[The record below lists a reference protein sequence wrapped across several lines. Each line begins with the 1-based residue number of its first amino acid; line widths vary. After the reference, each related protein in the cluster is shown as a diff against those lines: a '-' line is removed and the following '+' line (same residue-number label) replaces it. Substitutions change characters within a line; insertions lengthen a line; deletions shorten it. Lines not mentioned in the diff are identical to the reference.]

1 MPALPS
7 IKGSV
12 FAGVVED
19 VRKLLASGSSRD
31 ESELSRWLK
40 PKDLECLES
49 PIQMHEWYDIRIYT
63 HMSELLRDVEGRGS
77 NSYLVRRGA
86 NNAKRLLDAGLYSAA
101 RVHARRRSFG
111 RESDPKERFERASA
125 ATSRRITGMSASI
138 LNFGRWQVKP
148 DPEQEAPL
156 DHGDEPGREYPE
168 VLVWASSGFSNEL
181 ARMHNSPDLWVWS
194 RPEPDRIM
202 FTMTRDL

>member
-1 MPALPS
+1 MPTLPS

-12 FAGVVED
+12 FAGLVED
-19 VRKLLASGSSRD
+19 VRKLVDSGRLRRA
-31 ESELSRWLK
+31 ELSRWLK
-40 PKDLECLES
+40 PKDLECLDS

-63 HMSELLRDVEGRGS
+63 HMSELLRDVEGKGS

-86 NNAKRLLDAGLYSAA
+86 NNAKRLLDAGLYSQLEYTKKA
-101 RVHARRRSFG
+101 SFG
-111 RESDPKERFERASA
+111 RESDPKGRFDAFGRDLA
-125 ATSRRITGMSASI
+125 RITGISASI

-148 DPEQEAPL
+148 DPEKKLRWIMEISQA
-156 DHGDEPGREYPE
+156 REYPE
-168 VLVWASSGFSNEL
+168 VLIWASSGFSNEL

-194 RPEPDRIM
+194 RPEPDRIL